1 MPTTLFEK
9 PAVLKSLPR
18 DRHAVIEASA
28 GTGKTFTIE
37 HLVADIVVST
47 PCDIDNV
54 LVVTFTERA
63 TAELRARVRG
73 LLRRIAA
80 EDHRARLEEEG
91 RTDDAWEIT
100 DEIREKLVKAI
111 ARFDSAPIATIHG
124 FCQRVLVEHAFL
136 NRQLFETRRVD
147 RRTLFGASF
156 RHVLRRE
163 IGVVPELR
171 DLLLRWLEQSTVGR
185 LEELLAAGHE
195 HRAPIEATLHENAS
209 LAARIV
215 HAFLPRVA
223 AHLDAEKR
231 IRGVFDYDDLITGMR
246 DTLVGPNG
254 EMLASALREQFK
266 FALIDE
272 FQDTDEVQWT
282 IFKKLFVER
291 APGQDERVSER
302 SAGGADGEVSLA
314 DQPCTLFVI
323 GDPKQAIYA
332 FRGADIYTYLAAA
345 AELRERGATLL
356 TLGDNFRSS
365 GPLIDAYNRILEPGA
380 KDAFFSGSVRY
391 DVAVRCARQDLV
403 AEGPSGHEAPVH
415 LIGLPALSAGEKY
428 KSATLNAA
436 FGRFIVDE
444 IVALLHAEPAPLR
457 FGSAERRRVKPDDIF
472 VLTHKNAD
480 AESIAALLSE
490 AGVPAGLARSGGL
503 FEEPEAAD
511 VRDVLAAVV
520 DPLSRSNRLKAWA
533 TPFFGVPWE
542 RLGDCA
548 ELPPDH
554 PLFERLLAWKALAD
568 QRRYDRLFQAML
580 DDGLVE
586 RELFFS
592 DPDRSLA
599 LYRRIIDALL
609 EETAKTHYAP
619 HELLARLHALVTGRA
634 VAEEDEIESGPPR
647 GGVGQVSVMTIHKSK
662 GLEAPVVFVHGGFY
676 ARHLAG
682 PVVVLHDKG
691 RRVHLGELS
700 KAEKEVYDRERRE
713 ELERL
718 LYVALTRAKVRLYL
732 PVVDRP
738 ATGLSGPHKLLN
750 GRLEKIRLARAK
762 EPALPALFVDRMTA
776 LPVLADDIVKIP
788 SAPRSLPPPSGPTS
802 TPVSAP
808 ASALLPI
815 EPVAPPDLDRLKA
828 EHRALMVTSYTALKK
843 LEGEYEPPVELA
855 AVVRD
860 PANPPLLPGGKLMGI
875 FLHDILENLDLDTL
889 EGATNAERW
898 AGRDDVEPVFLD
910 AARRY
915 GFDRKTVDA
924 CKPVIFRTL
933 TQRVHLHAGR
943 TVDGL
948 WRCSCVR
955 EMELLFPIPERD
967 HPLLSFTAASEGR
980 RWTVDRG
987 LLKGYVDLVFEHDG
1001 LVYFADWKSD
1011 SLADFGPE
1019 HLEHHVRKSYGLQ
1032 AAIYSLGIS
1041 RVLGVRTEEEYEAR
1055 FGGLLYVF
1063 LRGMGSDNDN
1073 QGMYFARPTWRDLL
1087 GYEEQLRTTAF
1098 WGGHDA

>member
-37 HLVADIVVST
+37 HLVADIIVST
-47 PCDIDNV
+47 ACDIDNV

-73 LLRRIAA
+73 LLRRMAA
-80 EDHRARLEEEG
+80 EDHRARLEEAGKSDE
-91 RTDDAWEIT
+91 AWEIS
-100 DEIREKLVKAI
+100 DETREKLLKAV

-147 RRTLFGASF
+147 RRTLFGTSF

-163 IGVVPELR
+163 ISVIPELR
-171 DLLLRWLEQSTVGR
+171 ELLLRWLEQSTVAR

-195 HRAPIEATLHENAS
+195 HRAPVESALPENAS
-209 LAARIV
+209 LAAKIV
-215 HAFLPRVA
+215 HTFLPRVA

-246 DTLVGPNG
+246 DTLLGPNG
-254 EMLASALREQFK
+254 DMLATALREQYK

-272 FQDTDEVQWT
+272 FQDTDEVQWA

-291 APGQDERVSER
+291 PVESPAT
-302 SAGGADGEVSLA
+302 EVSNASPLA
-314 DQPCTLFVI
+314 NQPCTLFVI

-345 AELRERGATLL
+345 NELREKGATFL

-365 GPLIDAYNRILEPGA
+365 GPLIQAYNRILEPGA
-380 KDAFFSGSVRY
+380 KDPFFSGSVRY
-391 DVAVRCARQDLV
+391 DVPVRCAREDLV
-403 AEGPSGHEAPVH
+403 AEGPSGEESPVH
-415 LIGLPALSAGEKY
+415 LVGLPALATGEKY

-444 IVALLHAEPAPLR
+444 IVSLLHEEPAPLR
-457 FGSAERRRVKPDDIF
+457 FGSNERRRVKADDIF

-480 AESIAALLSE
+480 AESIAALLAE
-490 AGVPAGLARSGGL
+490 AGVPVGLARSGGL

-554 PLFERLLAWKALAD
+554 PLFERLLSWKGLAD

-592 DPDRSLA
+592 DPERSLA
-599 LYRRIIDALL
+599 NYRRVIDALL
-609 EETAKTHYAP
+609 EETARTHYAA
-619 HELLARLHALVTGRA
+619 HELLARVHALVTGRA
-634 VAEEDEIESGPPR
+634 VAEDDEIEAGPPR
-647 GGVGQVSVMTIHKSK
+647 GGAGRVSVMTIHKSK

-682 PVVVLHDKG
+682 PVVGLHDKG

-700 KAEKEVYDRERRE
+700 KSDKEVYDRERRE
-713 ELERL
+713 EPERL
-718 LYVALTRAKVRLYL
+718 L
-732 PVVDRP
+732 
-738 ATGLSGPHKLLN
+738 
-750 GRLEKIRLARAK
+750 
-762 EPALPALFVDRMTA
+762 
-776 LPVLADDIVKIP
+776 
-788 SAPRSLPPPSGPTS
+788 
-802 TPVSAP
+802 
-808 ASALLPI
+808 
-815 EPVAPPDLDRLKA
+815 
-828 EHRALMVTSYTALKK
+828 
-843 LEGEYEPPVELA
+843 
-855 AVVRD
+855 
-860 PANPPLLPGGKLMGI
+860 
-875 FLHDILENLDLDTL
+875 
-889 EGATNAERW
+889 
-898 AGRDDVEPVFLD
+898 
-910 AARRY
+910 
-915 GFDRKTVDA
+915 
-924 CKPVIFRTL
+924 
-933 TQRVHLHAGR
+933 
-943 TVDGL
+943 
-948 WRCSCVR
+948 
-955 EMELLFPIPERD
+955 
-967 HPLLSFTAASEGR
+967 
-980 RWTVDRG
+980 
-987 LLKGYVDLVFEHDG
+987 
-1001 LVYFADWKSD
+1001 
-1011 SLADFGPE
+1011 
-1019 HLEHHVRKSYGLQ
+1019 
-1032 AAIYSLGIS
+1032 
-1041 RVLGVRTEEEYEAR
+1041 
-1055 FGGLLYVF
+1055 
-1063 LRGMGSDNDN
+1063 
-1073 QGMYFARPTWRDLL
+1073 
-1087 GYEEQLRTTAF
+1087 
-1098 WGGHDA
+1098 